1 MSRWATALGKFSK
14 VFRIGHLGDFNAPM
28 LLGTLGAI
36 EMGLELAGVPFKPE
50 GVRAAMDELVKSE
63 NVYFLGNN
71 LV

>member
-1 MSRWATALGKFSK
+1 MGK

-50 GVRAAMDELVKSE
+50 GVRAAMDELVK
-63 NVYFLGNN
+63 N
-71 LV
+71 